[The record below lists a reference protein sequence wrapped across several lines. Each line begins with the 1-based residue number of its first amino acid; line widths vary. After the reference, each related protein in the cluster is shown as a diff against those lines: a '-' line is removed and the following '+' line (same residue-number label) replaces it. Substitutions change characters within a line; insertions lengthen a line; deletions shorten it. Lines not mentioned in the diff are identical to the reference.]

1 MAKYKMHQ
9 EKKQKHRTGDG
20 VMEKTDVLVVGGS
33 AAGIVAATTGKS
45 FHPNKDFMLIRK
57 EMQVVVPCGIPY
69 IFGSLESSDE
79 DVIPDTVLTRAG
91 VRTKIGEVVSIDPQS
106 KVCMTADDT
115 EISYE
120 KLVLALG
127 STPYIP
133 KWLSGTGLENVFT
146 IPKDKAYLDGLLD
159 ELNAC
164 RNIVVVGGGFIGVE
178 MSDELHKVGKNV
190 TLIEIL
196 PHILELAFD
205 EEFATKAEEILR
217 SRGVKVKTGDGIK
230 EIRGETKAKGIV
242 LNSGERLEAD
252 AVILALGYRPNT
264 SLADKS
270 GIKING
276 MGYIKVNE
284 YMRTDN
290 EDILAVGDCAEKK
303 SFITRTTKNTML
315 ASTACAEARVAALNL
330 YGLSAVKTFGG
341 TIAIYSTVIGDTAFG
356 VAGVTESL
364 AEERGFNITTGT
376 FEGVDRHPGKLPG
389 THKQR
394 VKLIVTREAGVV
406 IGGQVMGGGS
416 TGELTN
422 LIGLAIENRM
432 GVNSILTGQ
441 IGTHPLLTAA
451 PTAYPLIKAAEVI
464 AKSRW
469 LF

>member
-1 MAKYKMHQ
+1 LSFLGAWKLGELIPK
-9 EKKQKHRTGDG
+9 RDR
-20 VMEKTDVLVVGGS
+20 VMEKTEVLVVGGS

-45 FHPNKDFMLIRK
+45 FHPDKDFMLIRK
-57 EMQVVVPCGIPY
+57 EQKAVVPCGIPY

-79 DVIPDTVLTRAG
+79 DVIPDAVLTKAG
-91 VRTKIGEVVSIDPQS
+91 VRAKIGEVVSIDPQT
-106 KVCMTADDT
+106 KVCWTADGT
-115 EISYE
+115 KISYE

-127 STPYIP
+127 STPNIP
-133 KWLSGTGLENVFT
+133 NWLPGTELENVFT

-159 ELNAC
+159 KLGGC

-178 MSDELHKVGKNV
+178 MSDELHKAGKNV
-190 TLIEIL
+190 ILVEIL

-205 EEFATKAEEILR
+205 EEFAIEAEEILK
-217 SRGVKVKTGDGIK
+217 SRGVNVKTGDGIK
-230 EIRGETKAKGIV
+230 EIQGKNKVSGV
-242 LNSGERLEAD
+242 LLNSGEQLEAD
-252 AVILALGYRPNT
+252 AVILAMGCRPNT
-264 SLADKS
+264 SLANQS
-270 GIKING
+270 GIKLNG
-276 MGYIKVNE
+276 MGFIKVNE
-284 YMRTDN
+284 YMRTDS

-303 SFITRTTKNTML
+303 SFITRTTKNIML

-330 YGLSAVKTFGG
+330 YRLSAVKTFGG

-364 AEERGFNITTGT
+364 EKERGFNITTGT

-394 VKLIVTREAGVV
+394 IKLIVTREAGVV
-406 IGGQVMGGGS
+406 IGGQVMGGAS

-469 LF
+469 AA

>member
-1 MAKYKMHQ
+1 M
-9 EKKQKHRTGDG
+9 DN
-20 VMEKTDVLVVGGS
+20 TDVLVIGGS

-45 FHPNKDFMLIRK
+45 FHPNRDFMLIRK
-57 EMQVVVPCGIPY
+57 EMQAVVPCGIPY

-79 DVIPDTVLTRAG
+79 DVIPDAVLTQAG
-91 VRTKIGEVVSIDPQS
+91 VRTKIGEVVSIDPQA
-106 KVCMTADDT
+106 KICRTADGT

-127 STPYIP
+127 STPHIP
-133 KWLSGTGLENVFT
+133 KWLSGTELENVYT
-146 IPKDKAYLDGLLD
+146 IPKDKVYLDALVDKLGG
-159 ELNAC
+159 C
-164 RNIVVVGGGFIGVE
+164 RKIVVVGGGFIGVE
-178 MSDELHKVGKNV
+178 MSDELHKAGKDV

-205 EEFATKAEEILR
+205 EEFAMEAEEILK
-217 SRGVKVKTGDGIK
+217 SRGVNVKTGDGIK
-230 EIRGETKAKGIV
+230 QILGENKVSGV
-242 LNSGERLEAD
+242 LLNSGERIEAD
-252 AVILALGYRPNT
+252 AVILAMGYRPKT
-264 SLADKS
+264 SLANSS
-270 GIKING
+270 GIELNG
-276 MGYIKVNE
+276 MGFIKVNE
-284 YMRTDN
+284 YMRTNN

-303 SFITRTTKNTML
+303 SFITRTTKNIML

-330 YGLSAVKTFGG
+330 YRLSAVKTFGG

-364 AEERGFNITTGT
+364 AKERGFNISTGT

-394 VKLIVTREAGVV
+394 IKLVVTREAGVV
-406 IGGQVMGGGS
+406 IGGQVMGGAS

-432 GVNSILTGQ
+432 SVNSILTGQ

-469 LF
+469 AA